1 MPTGYTSPIYDNKD
15 VSFKDFALN
24 CARAFSACVHQR
36 DDNVTDKP
44 KLRELDIQ
52 YHLNELE
59 EAKNQKIPTEIE
71 FEAYKKQKLDEA
83 HADMKKNVELRERY
97 EKMLENAK
105 NWNPP
110 TPEHAGLKKFMIE
123 QLESSLKFDC
133 NEKYRENDINT
144 LEVMEYSDYVKQ
156 LKKDNKWSIEYH
168 TEAIEKEKKSVETVN
183 KWITALYEN
192 LK

>member
-1 MPTGYTSPIYDNKD
+1 MPTGYTSSIYDNKD

-24 CARAFSACVHQR
+24 CARAFGACVHQR

-52 YHLNELE
+52 HHLNELE